1 MRLERAGRK
10 SVATVLILALLA
22 SAVVVYALPLNGG
35 GIGSSSI
42 QVTET
47 DDYIEISTELTKP
60 LILKLLSLESDEGV
74 IKDFPIRLYV
84 ESEVKGLRNIPLYI
98 YEMGAEGL
106 KPLFEGTVEDGLNEV
121 RFNLPYKLVG
131 YKVYKK
137 DLLIKETVAGGVTV
151 VRGDLGDA
159 WEFIP
164 VYKPVNILF
173 RAFKFHEASST
184 LYLGSLATPLYPYN
198 ASQTLELRLEA
209 LCSTPTTPDKVP
221 APGQNE
227 DTVNWTK
234 FCGAVTPAHVTVKI
248 KVDKYTELN
257 IPCHQRVWRQDHSGQ
272 WWDEGWD
279 WIGYTQV
286 SIDETE
292 TYECDNAH
300 FAVEARVLYKAVTTE
315 YWEYWHFIV
324 LDEYAVDDDDNR
336 IQPVDWSASGGSFWT
351 SMEYPC
357 KEMLWDA
364 YETNLWNL
372 YEVSLTFT
380 FISIEGRPVPIPVPE
395 FKWKLEEYA
404 VHFTLSVDWNN
415 IPHDKT
421 VEVYKLHD
429 DSKPAF
435 IRATIV

>member
-1 MRLERAGRK
+1 MRLEGAGGK
-10 SVATVLILALLA
+10 PVATVLILALLA

-35 GIGSSSI
+35 GIGSNSV
-42 QVTET
+42 QVAET

-74 IKDFPIRLYV
+74 IRDFPIRLYV
-84 ESEVKGLRNIPLYI
+84 ESEVEDLSHIPLYI

-137 DLLIKETVAGGVTV
+137 DLLIKETAAGGVTV
-151 VRGDLGDA
+151 VRGDSGDA

-164 VYKPVNILF
+164 IYEPVKILF

-221 APGQNE
+221 APGQSE
-227 DTVNWTK
+227 DAVKWTK
-234 FCGAVTPAHVTVKI
+234 FCGAVTPAHVTVKVKI
-248 KVDKYTELN
+248 DEGTVLN
-257 IPCHQRVWRQDHSGQ
+257 IPCYRRVWRQDHSGQ

-279 WIGYTQV
+279 WMGYTRV
-286 SIDETE
+286 SIDITGTFEG
-292 TYECDNAH
+292 DNAH
-300 FAVEARVLYKAVTTE
+300 FAYEVRVLYRAVATE
-315 YWEYWHFIV
+315 YWEYWRFIV
-324 LDEYAVDDDDNR
+324 LDVYAVDDDDNVIR
-336 IQPVDWSASGGSFWT
+336 SADWSAPRGSFWT

-357 KEMLWDA
+357 KEKLWDA
-364 YETNLWNL
+364 YETYLWNL
-372 YEVSLTFT
+372 YEVSLNFT
-380 FISIEGRPVPIPVPE
+380 FNSIEGRSVPIPVPK
-395 FKWKLEEYA
+395 FRWKLEKYA